1 MNLLDP
7 THSDPYV
14 QAFPELVQF
23 WEASAQ
29 GRFLLPRC
37 RSCEHCH
44 WHPRAICPFCGLMDI
59 DWIEATGNGEVYSF
73 SIIRR
78 RDQAAYVLA
87 YIEVEEGVQLMSN
100 IVGCDPDRVHIG
112 MPVKVAFTVTEDG
125 RWVPVFGPT
134 SPVG

>member
-1 MNLLDP
+1 
-7 THSDPYV
+7 
-14 QAFPELVQF
+14 
-23 WEASAQ
+23 
-29 GRFLLPRC
+29 
-37 RSCEHCH
+37 
-44 WHPRAICPFCGLMDI
+44 MDI